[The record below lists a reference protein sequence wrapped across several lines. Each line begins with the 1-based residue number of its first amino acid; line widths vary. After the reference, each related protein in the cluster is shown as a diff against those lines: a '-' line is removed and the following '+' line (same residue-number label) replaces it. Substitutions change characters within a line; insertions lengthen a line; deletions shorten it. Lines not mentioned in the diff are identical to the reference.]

1 MHGVDPGTGGGAGGH
16 SEVPVAVG
24 GFEIGVGEDDGMSIR
39 DSGAPTLTAARNE
52 KALNNALKRDNEPKA
67 RRGPLDDVEDA
78 AADADNATTQI
89 ERAEAFALQVAQD
102 SFSVSVINNELDSL
116 FALLQRLDAQKRF
129 DKELRLARALSKLLA
144 VAERWLEL
152 VRTLEHALAAARA
165 TKDRAAE
172 AWASHELGTLRL
184 AVGQLRAADAL
195 LTEALATREA
205 LGDRRG
211 AAATSR
217 NLTVLCRALRF
228 KLQRR
233 QLLEAKRL
241 LRIFRALPLVLLV
254 TVLLGGMAAV
264 AFAIAA
270 SPGSVPVISSISPTS
285 GPPEGGTRVT
295 IHGTHLTRNSI
306 VLFGRERAIVIGT
319 VGDPSLIVIAP
330 PGHGTVPVRV
340 RTDGHLSALARA
352 PLFKYAE
359 AHKPP
364 PGRIT
369 VGALANP
376 GAGGSVSANSSS
388 QGASC
393 SGSSCTLESGGEVT
407 LTAAANAG
415 FGFSSWSGACAGQSS
430 STCTLSDVT
439 QDSSA
444 IAGFARLGE
453 EKSSITISGSANPSA
468 GGSVS
473 VSSSSQGASCSGSS
487 CTLESGGDVTLTARP
502 SHGFA
507 FGRWTGV
514 CAGESS
520 STCTLSDVTKDSSA
534 IAGFARTGQH
544 GTRITVGGSANP
556 SAGGAVSANSSSQG
570 ASCSGSTCTVQ
581 SGGEVMLTAAAN
593 AGFGFSGWSGDCAAQ
608 TSSSCTLDDVS
619 RDEHATAT
627 FVATFTVG
635 GSANPSTGGSVSA
648 SSSSQGS
655 SCSGSS
661 CTVQSGGDVT
671 FTAAADAGFGFS
683 GWSGDC
689 AGQTGSTCTLND
701 VSSSENATAAFVPAF
716 TVAWSANPS
725 TGGTVG
731 ANSSSQGASC
741 SGSSCT
747 VQGGGE
753 VTLTAAAN
761 AGFGFS
767 GWSGACA
774 GQKGSTCT
782 LDDVTSDENAT
793 ARFETV
799 SSAG

>member
-24 GFEIGVGEDDGMSIR
+24 GYEIGVGEDDGMSIR
-39 DSGAPTLTAARNE
+39 DSCAPTSTAAGNE
-52 KALNNALKRDNEPKA
+52 KALSNALKRDTEPKA
-67 RRGPLDDVEDA
+67 RRGPLDDVEDVA
-78 AADADNATTQI
+78 RDADDATTQV

-116 FALLQRLDAQKRF
+116 LALLQRLDAQKRF

-144 VAERWLEL
+144 VAERWLDL
-152 VRTLEHALAAARA
+152 VRTLEHAFAAARA

-184 AVGQLRAADAL
+184 AVGQLRTADAM

-217 NLTVLCRALRF
+217 NLAVLCRALRF

-241 LRIFRALPLVLLV
+241 LRIFPALPLVLLV
-254 TVLLGGMAAV
+254 TVLLGGTAAV

-270 SPGSVPVISSISPTS
+270 SPGSVPVITSISPTF

-306 VLFGRERAIVIGT
+306 VLFGRQRAIVIGT

-340 RTDGHLSALARA
+340 RTDGHLSALTRA

-359 AHKPP
+359 GHKPP

-369 VGALANP
+369 VGGSANP
-376 GAGGSVSANSSS
+376 SDGGSVSLSSSS

-393 SGSSCTLESGGEVT
+393 SGSSCTLESGGDVA

-415 FGFSSWSGACAGQSS
+415 FGFSGWSGACAGQSS

-439 QDSSA
+439 KDSST
-444 IAGFARLGE
+444 IADFARIGQQG
-453 EKSSITISGSANPSA
+453 SRITVGGSANPGA

-502 SHGFA
+502 SRGFA
-507 FGRWTGV
+507 FGSWSGA
-514 CAGESS
+514 CAGQSS
-520 STCTLSDVTKDSSA
+520 STCTLRDVTKDSSA

-556 SAGGAVSANSSSQG
+556 SAGGSVSANSSSQG
-570 ASCSGSTCTVQ
+570 SSCSGSSCTVQ
-581 SGGEVMLTAAAN
+581 SGGEVTLTAAAN
-593 AGFGFSGWSGDCAAQ
+593 AGFGFSSWSGDCAGQ
-608 TSSSCTLDDVS
+608 TDSTCTLDDVS
-619 RDEHATAT
+619 SDEHATAA

-648 SSSSQGS
+648 NSSGQGA

-661 CTVQSGGDVT
+661 CTVQSGG
-671 FTAAADAGFGFS
+671 
-683 GWSGDC
+683 
-689 AGQTGSTCTLND
+689 
-701 VSSSENATAAFVPAF
+701 
-716 TVAWSANPS
+716 
-725 TGGTVG
+725 
-731 ANSSSQGASC
+731 
-741 SGSSCT
+741 
-747 VQGGGE
+747 E
-753 VTLTAAAN
+753 VTLTATPSSGL
-761 AGFGFS
+761 GFI

-774 GQKGSTCT
+774 GQSGSTCT

-793 ARFETV
+793 ATFEAF
-799 SSAG
+799 SSVG